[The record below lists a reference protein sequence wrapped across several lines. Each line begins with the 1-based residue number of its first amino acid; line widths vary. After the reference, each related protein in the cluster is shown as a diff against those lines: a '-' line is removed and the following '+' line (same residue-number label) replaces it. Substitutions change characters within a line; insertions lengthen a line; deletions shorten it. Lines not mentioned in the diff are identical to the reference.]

1 VENINS
7 KDLAMIRSYANPPEL
22 VFFALKPIFY
32 MIAKSVGK
40 KNEDVSWPEIKKF
53 MQRDFIKEVQ
63 ELKANDI
70 PDNVKDFVLNQY
82 LRTEKWK
89 L

>member
-1 VENINS
+1 
-7 KDLAMIRSYANPPEL
+7 MIT
-22 VFFALKPIFY
+22 
-32 MIAKSVGK
+32 KSVGK

-63 ELKANDI
+63 ELKADDI
-70 PDNVKDFVLNQY
+70 PDKVKDFVLNQY